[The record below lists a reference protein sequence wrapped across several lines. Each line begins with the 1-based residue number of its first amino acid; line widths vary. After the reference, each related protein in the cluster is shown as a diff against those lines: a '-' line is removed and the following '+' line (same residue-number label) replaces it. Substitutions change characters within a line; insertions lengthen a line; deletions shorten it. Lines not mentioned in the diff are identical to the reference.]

1 MGGRPCIARDGRG
14 SSAPGTLALA
24 PRAQLRLALEG
35 SLPEELALAQVV
47 TDPAREH
54 EEQVGEAVQVGE
66 RPLADVLA
74 PHEAKHV
81 PLRAPA
87 HGARDVEER
96 AHAPAAREHEGL
108 ERLQDRKSTR
118 LNSSHRCISY
128 AVF

>member
-1 MGGRPCIARDGRG
+1 MGSFMDDRPCIARDGRG
-14 SSAPGTLALA
+14 SSAPGSSEAVNLSALA

-54 EEQVGEAVQVGE
+54 EEQVGEAGQVRE

-96 AHAPAAREHEGL
+96 AHAPAARE
-108 ERLQDRKSTR
+108 
-118 LNSSHRCISY
+118 
-128 AVF
+128 